1 MKYTLSI
8 LFFIVSFYSLGQN
21 EFNLKQEVAK
31 PFIEVTGT
39 ASKEIMP
46 DKIFVTI
53 SLTNKIIDK
62 QEYNIQEQEKKLKQI
77 LTENKIDLSLLT
89 LSNSISQVVT
99 KKEKEIGFE
108 VFKIFMLELSSAE
121 QVSKIFKELQDL
133 NIKGASIEK
142 VEHSKID
149 SLRKEVRI
157 AAIKSAKNKAEYL
170 LESIGEQLGK
180 PMEIK
185 EVVENSFFKENFL
198 SNSNLLAN
206 QNETNI
212 EDDKNELGF
221 QKIKIKFSYFIKYSI
236 K

>member
-1 MKYTLSI
+1 
-8 LFFIVSFYSLGQN
+8 VSFYSLGQN

>member
-1 MKYTLSI
+1 
-8 LFFIVSFYSLGQN
+8 VSFYSLGQN

-198 SNSNLLAN
+198 SNSSLLAN